1 VREDGC
7 ITDWNFLCPSFS
19 YIPAGNL
26 HQFQLTN
33 GVQEMNQYLIGC
45 YLLYIVD
52 MLAFVF
58 WIFYDANILHLSCN
72 NFGHHDY
79 FIIFLLS
86 CIISTFEI
94 SPWHVGPAE
103 KNAVSRGFWIK
114 VLRHFG
120 FHTFFSQP
128 LTDTPLSSVLIFS
141 VYFAKFQIIWSQ
153 YKVELLFIL
162 RDVKH

>member
-1 VREDGC
+1 MREDGC

-19 YIPAGNL
+19 YIPAENL
-26 HQFQLTN
+26 HKFQLMN

-86 CIISTFEI
+86 CIISTFEV

-103 KNAVSRGFWIK
+103 KNAVSCGFWIK
-114 VLRHFG
+114 VFKAFWISHF
-120 FHTFFSQP
+120 FQSAP
-128 LTDTPLSSVLIFS
+128 NKYSSILCFDLLGLLCQISNHLKSVQGWTS
-141 VYFAKFQIIWSQ
+141 VYSK
-153 YKVELLFIL
+153 
-162 RDVKH
+162 RC